1 MQILKTPLG
10 EVGLKPLDGMQL
22 LLSPITLFIYLTVLS
37 NEANKVLPIS
47 LLGRYRYQQTHGRYD
62 AVQKSET
69 KYTAQITIEQIN

>member
-47 LLGRYRYQQTHGRYD
+47 LLGRYQQTHGRYD

>member
-47 LLGRYRYQQTHGRYD
+47 L
-62 AVQKSET
+62 
-69 KYTAQITIEQIN
+69 